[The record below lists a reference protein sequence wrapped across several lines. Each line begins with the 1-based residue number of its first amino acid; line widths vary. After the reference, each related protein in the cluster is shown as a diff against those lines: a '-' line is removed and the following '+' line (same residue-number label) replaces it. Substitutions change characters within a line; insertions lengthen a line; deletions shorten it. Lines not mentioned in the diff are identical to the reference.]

1 MRRPI
6 VLALL
11 LSGCAADPVG
21 DADKGYSV
29 TGKDPFRFEV
39 NPQLL
44 REWGGPGSAKFN
56 QVLDQELERQQ
67 ICRTGYSLR
76 NQQLRE
82 GMFSV
87 SGRCKS

>member
-1 MRRPI
+1 ML
-6 VLALL
+6 LAVL
-11 LSGCAADPVG
+11 LSGCAADPT
-21 DADKGYSV
+21 AYANKGYSV

-39 NPQLL
+39 DPQLL

-67 ICRTGYSLR
+67 ICRNGYSLR
-76 NQQLRE
+76 NEHLRD
-82 GMFSV
+82 GVFSV